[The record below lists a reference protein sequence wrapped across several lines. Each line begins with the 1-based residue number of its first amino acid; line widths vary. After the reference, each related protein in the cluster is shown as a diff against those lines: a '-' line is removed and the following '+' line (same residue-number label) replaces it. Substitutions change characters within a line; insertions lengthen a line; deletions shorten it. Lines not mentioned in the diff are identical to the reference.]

1 VHRRNLEFS
10 PSSSFLTGPSGGGG
24 PIRSRLFVVGKD
36 RTVWEELSTL
46 LRPRHALELFEDSQ
60 LALEAARRAP
70 PDLILV
76 ELVTSQCREG
86 LGLLGALRNHVDAGL
101 RAIPVIAFGAL
112 GRDGRSCAFEAGAND
127 FVLRPFCR
135 HELWARIDT
144 QLDLAAFRLAGIEL
158 QRREERFRSLI
169 ENSSDLITVVSREGF
184 IRYQSPSAERVLGY
198 RPAELIDRNA
208 FDFVHPEDVTR
219 ARAAHQRAWR
229 DPAPR
234 APVEY
239 RFRHRDGSWLVL
251 QSIGRRMMPAENGEV
266 LIVVNS
272 RDVTTHK
279 QLEAQLRQAQKMEI
293 VGQLAGGVAHDFNN
307 LLLVISGH
315 RELLE
320 QACPRPVDLR
330 DSLAEIG
337 RAVERAAGLTRQLLA
352 FSRRQVL
359 EPKVLDLNGVVTAAE
374 KMLRRLIGEDVRLI
388 TNLEPGLSPVR
399 ADPGQLDQVILNLA
413 LNARDAM
420 PQGGILQLETREL
433 EVDPLPASRFP
444 PDAPSGGRY
453 VVLTVSDTGTGMT
466 PEVQAR
472 IFEPFFTTKAEGQ
485 GTGLGLSVAH
495 GIVQQ
500 SGGHLQVA
508 SRPGCGTTF
517 TVYLPAVRGLA
528 VGRMASAPGRP
539 VTGRGETVLLA
550 EDEDPVRAVTAQLL
564 HVLGYRV
571 LQASSGAEA
580 LRLAETS
587 REKIHLLLADVVM
600 PGLSG
605 RQLADTL
612 RSRDPGLKVLF
623 QSGYT
628 DDAIIRC
635 GISQAEVAFLQK
647 PFTVDVLA
655 EKLREILDSKM
666 PQMPQAEKCH
676 E

>member
-1 VHRRNLEFS
+1 
-10 PSSSFLTGPSGGGG
+10 
-24 PIRSRLFVVGKD
+24 LFVVGKD
-36 RTVWEELSTL
+36 RAVREELSTL
-46 LRPRHALELFEDSQ
+46 LQPRYALELFEDSQ
-60 LALEAARRAP
+60 LALEAARHTP
-70 PDLILV
+70 PALILL
-76 ELVTSQCREG
+76 EMLTLPGRES
-86 LGLLGALRNHVDAGL
+86 LGLLGALRNHADARL

-112 GRDGRSCAFEAGAND
+112 GRDGRSCAFEAGANE

-135 HELWARIDT
+135 HELCVRIDT
-144 QLDLAAFRLAGIEL
+144 QLALAAVRLAGVEL
-158 QRREERFRSLI
+158 LRREERFRSLI
-169 ENSSDLITVVSREGF
+169 ENSSDLITVVNREGF

-198 RPAELIDRNA
+198 RPADLIDRNA
-208 FDFVHPEDVTR
+208 FGFVHPEDLTR

-234 APVEY
+234 TPVEY
-239 RFRHRDGSWLVL
+239 RFRHRDGTWLVL
-251 QSIGRRMMPAENGEV
+251 QSIGRRMAPAENGEA

-279 QLEAQLRQAQKMEI
+279 QLETQLRQAQKMEI

-320 QACPRPVDLR
+320 QAYPPPEGLR
-330 DSLAEIG
+330 ESLAEIG
-337 RAVERAAGLTRQLLA
+337 RAVDRAATLTRQLLA

-374 KMLRRLIGEDVRLI
+374 KMLRRLIGEDVKLI
-388 TNLEPGLSPVR
+388 TNLQPGLSPVR

-420 PQGGILQLETREL
+420 RHGGVLQLETREL
-433 EVDPLPASRFP
+433 ESDRVPADRLA
-444 PDAPSGGRY
+444 PDAPSGSRY

-485 GTGLGLSVAH
+485 GTGLGLSVVH

-500 SGGHLQVA
+500 SGGHLEVV
-508 SRPGCGTTF
+508 SRPGCGTIF
-517 TVYLPAVRGLA
+517 SVYLPAVRGPA
-528 VGRMASAPGRP
+528 VSKTASAPSRP

-550 EDEDPVRAVTAQLL
+550 EDEDPVRTVTAQLL
-564 HVLGYRV
+564 QVLGYRV

-605 RQLADTL
+605 RQLADML
-612 RSRDPGLKVLF
+612 KSRDPGLKVLF

-635 GISQAEVAFLQK
+635 GISHAEVAFLQK

-655 EKLREILDSKM
+655 EKLREALD
-666 PQMPQAEKCH
+666 EG
-676 E
+676 

>member
-1 VHRRNLEFS
+1 MHRSNLESS

-24 PIRSRLFVVGKD
+24 PARSRLFVVSND
-36 RTVWEELSTL
+36 RTVWDEFSAL

-70 PDLILV
+70 PDLVLLESV
-76 ELVTSQCREG
+76 ASPGREG
-86 LGLLGALRNHVDAGL
+86 RGLLAALRNDADPRL
-101 RAIPVIAFGAL
+101 RAMPVIAFGAL
-112 GRDGRSCAFEAGAND
+112 GRDGRSCAFEAGVND
-127 FVLRPFCR
+127 VILRPFCR
-135 HELWARIDT
+135 HELWARIDS
-144 QLDLAAFRLAGIEL
+144 QLDLAACRLAGIEL
-158 QRREERFRSLI
+158 QRRDEHFRSLI
-169 ENSSDLITVVSREGF
+169 ENSSDLITVINREGF

-198 RPAELIDRNA
+198 RPADLIDRSA
-208 FDFVHPEDVTR
+208 FEFVHPEDLTR

-229 DPAPR
+229 DPAAR

-239 RFRHRDGSWLVL
+239 RFRHRDGSWRVL
-251 QSIGRRMMPAENGEV
+251 QSIGRRMAPVEKGEG

-272 RDVTTHK
+272 RDVTIQK
-279 QLEAQLRQAQKMEI
+279 QLETQLRQAQKMEI
-293 VGQLAGGVAHDFNN
+293 VGRLAGGVAHDFNN

-320 QACPRPVDLR
+320 QAFSHAEDLR
-330 DSLAEIG
+330 ESLAEIG
-337 RAVERAAGLTRQLLA
+337 RAVERAAALNRQLLA

-359 EPKVLDLNGVVTAAE
+359 EPKVLDLNGVVTAAG
-374 KMLRRLIGEDVRLI
+374 KMLRRLIGEDVKLI
-388 TNLEPGLSPVR
+388 TNLQPGLDPVR

-420 PQGGILQLETREL
+420 PQGGILQLETYEL
-433 EVDPLPASRFP
+433 ELDRLPANCIRGEA
-444 PDAPSGGRY
+444 DVPSGGRY
-453 VVLTVSDTGTGMT
+453 VLLAVTDTGTGMT

-485 GTGLGLSVAH
+485 GTGLGLSVVH
-495 GIVQQ
+495 GIIQQ
-500 SGGHLQVA
+500 SGGHLEVVSQ
-508 SRPGCGTTF
+508 PGCGTTF
-517 TVYLPAVRGLA
+517 RVYLPAVRGPA
-528 VGRMASAPGRP
+528 VVRVANVPDRP
-539 VTGRGETVLLA
+539 AAGRGETVLLA

-564 HVLGYRV
+564 EVLGYRV

-605 RQLADTL
+605 RQLADAL
-612 RSRDPGLKVLF
+612 KSRDPGLKVLF

-628 DDAIIRC
+628 DDAVIRC

-655 EKLREILDSKM
+655 GKLREVL
-666 PQMPQAEKCH
+666 ETGNG
-676 E
+676 